1 MINFQ
6 DPEES
11 GQNSSPESG
20 SGTLTRYNVK
30 TWNTEAADF
39 RFPEVAGD
47 DAYFDADSKRPER
60 GICFSGGG
68 TVSIA
73 LIAGYLNALEE
84 LGLIPEIGYI
94 SGVSGGT
101 WGTAAYMYNPQ
112 NDPNSLLGSHYANP
126 AEIPASVLETTAD
139 GTLAHATCNC
149 PIVTEILA
157 YESLHLNKTWFLSV
171 PQRQIYTMAIGA
183 MFLRPFGVDSPVFD
197 ADNPQIKWRKFF
209 TTTEQQAKKIAGRN
223 KMGVEAF
230 MTMNTDRP
238 YYIMNTT
245 LLAKPQ
251 KKGSLTN
258 VYPFEFTPLYAGRI
272 SAELTDVVESGQ
284 KIGGAF
290 VEPFGFNSEAD
301 SNTDSEGF
309 VNASNLYRFELQQP
323 VGTSGSALGKEAQ
336 SGSARILDVFF
347 PHFNYWNPTDSRLD
361 SKGNLVTKGY
371 DFGDGGIIENSGVTP
386 LLARQVKYIAVF
398 LSEMSFYPP
407 INGGDFH
414 IDTSE
419 FGWKQKVFGY
429 NQIALLFGGQLIDAD
444 AMDPKNQDHGDTENF
459 VNVIWMKDTVNRQ
472 VFDNTIQNSDELGE
486 STATTMLDEVI
497 ARLKQVDDGPTSV
510 DLILDVI
517 DNPLFGIK
525 AYSNVQIKLT
535 IIGSSTNW
543 TDNLTGDVKTAF
555 DNSTHGLG
563 GFPNVQVFHQNKG
576 KLIELNAAQANLLG
590 NLAYWNVKQQAEVY
604 QNLLTGNPFK

>member
-1 MINFQ
+1 MINSQ

-11 GQNSSPESG
+11 GQNASPESG
-20 SGTLTRYNVK
+20 SGTLSRYNVK

-39 RFPEVAGD
+39 QFPEITGD
-47 DAYFDADSKRPER
+47 DAYFDANSNRPER

-112 NDPNSLLGSHYANP
+112 NDPNSLLGSHYSDP
-126 AEIPASVLETTAD
+126 ADIPASVLESTAD
-139 GTLAHATCNC
+139 GTLARATCNC

-157 YESLHLNKTWFLSV
+157 YESLRFNKTWMLSV
-171 PQRQIYTMAIGA
+171 PQRQVYTMAIGA
-183 MFLRPFGVDSPVFD
+183 MFMRPFGVDSPAFD

-209 TTTEQQAKKIAGRN
+209 TTTGQQAEKIAGRN
-223 KMGVEAF
+223 KMEVEAF
-230 MTMNTDRP
+230 MTLNADRP
-238 YYIMNTT
+238 FYIMNTT

-272 SAELTDVVESGQ
+272 SSELTDVVEGGQ
-284 KIGGAF
+284 KIGGAY
-290 VEPFGFNSEAD
+290 VEPFGFNSTAD
-301 SNTDSEGF
+301 SDTDSKGF
-309 VNASNLYRFELQQP
+309 VKASNLYRFELQQP

-336 SGSARILDVFF
+336 SGDARILDIFF
-347 PHFNYWNPTDSRLD
+347 PNFKYWNPTDS
-361 SKGNLVTKGY
+361 NLENNVLKSTNY
-371 DFGDGGIIENSGVTP
+371 DFGDGGIIENTGVAP

-398 LSEMSFYPP
+398 ISEMSYYPP
-407 INGGDFH
+407 VNGGDFH

-429 NQIALLFGGQLIDAD
+429 NQIAVLFGGKLIDAD
-444 AMDPKNQDHGDTENF
+444 AMDPKKQSNGDTENF
-459 VNVIWMKDTVNRQ
+459 VNVIWIEDTVNRQ
-472 VFDNTIQNSDELGE
+472 VFDNTILDGE
-486 STATTMLDEVI
+486 TTATTMLDEVI

-510 DLILDVI
+510 DLVLNVV

-525 AYSNVQIKLT
+525 AYFNVQIKLT
-535 IIGSSTNW
+535 IVGSSTNW

-576 KLIELNAAQANLLG
+576 KLIQLNEAQANLLG
-590 NLAYWNVKQQAEVY
+590 NLAYWNIKQQAEVY
-604 QNLLTGNPFK
+604 QNLLTGHPFK

>member
-1 MINFQ
+1 MINSQ
-6 DPEES
+6 NPEES
-11 GQNSSPESG
+11 GQHTSPETVSDKL
-20 SGTLTRYNVK
+20 SRYKVK

-39 RFPEVAGD
+39 QFPEITGE
-47 DAYFDADSKRPER
+47 DAYFDANSKRPER

-101 WGTAAYMYNPQ
+101 WGTAAYMYNPE
-112 NDPNSLLGSHYANP
+112 NNPNSLLGSHYANP

-139 GTLAHATCNC
+139 GTLAYATCNC
-149 PIVTEILA
+149 PLVAEILE
-157 YESLHLNKTWFLSV
+157 YEGIPALA
-171 PQRQIYTMAIGA
+171 PQRQVYTMAIGA
-183 MFLRPFGVDSPVFD
+183 LFLRPFGVESPGFSPDDVL
-197 ADNPQIKWRKFF
+197 NIKRRKFF
-209 TTTEQQAKKIAGRN
+209 TTTEAQAGKIAARN
-223 KMGVEAF
+223 TTLGMKASAF
-230 MTMNTDRP
+230 MTLNADRP

-251 KKGSLTN
+251 EKGSLKN

-272 SAELTDVVESGQ
+272 SSELTDVVDGNQ

-290 VEPFGFNSEAD
+290 VEPFGFD
-301 SNTDSEGF
+301 STAESDTSSDGF

-336 SGSARILDVFF
+336 SGDARILDIFF
-347 PHFNYWNPTDSRLD
+347 PNFSYWNPTDP
-361 SKGNLVTKGY
+361 NLENGVLKSMKH
-371 DFGDGGIIENSGVTP
+371 DFGDGGIIENTGVAP

-407 INGGDFH
+407 VNGGDFH

-429 NQIALLFGGQLIDAD
+429 NQIAVLFGGQLIDAD
-444 AMDPKNQDHGDTENF
+444 AMDPKKQSNGDTENF

-472 VFDNTIQNSDELGE
+472 VFDNTILDNEFNGELT
-486 STATTMLDEVI
+486 STTMLDDVI
-497 ARLKQVDDGPTSV
+497 ARLKQVDGGPTSV
-510 DLILDVI
+510 DLVLDVV

-525 AYSNVQIKLT
+525 AYDNVQIKLT
-535 IIGSSTNW
+535 IVGSSTNW
-543 TDNLTGDVKTAF
+543 TDDLTGDVKTAF
-555 DNSTHGLG
+555 DESTHGLG

-590 NLAYWNVKQQAEVY
+590 NLAYWNVMQQAKIY
-604 QNLLTGNPFK
+604 HDLLTGNPFN